1 MIDVAVV
8 ETLNSYNQLLLDCLD
23 HWGED
28 MQLNIVIE
36 EMAELTREICKHNR
50 GDDNY
55 YEIMEETVDVLIM
68 INQLYITAKFPSEEF
83 NNLLIHKLERTS
95 ELFLL
100 EKESERE

>member
-1 MIDVAVV
+1 MIDVAVI

-36 EMAELTREICKHNR
+36 EMAELTKEICKHKR
-50 GDDNY
+50 GDNNY
-55 YEIMEETVDVLIM
+55 HAVMEETVDVLIM

-83 NNLLIHKLERTS
+83 NTLLIHKLKRIS
-95 ELFLL
+95 KRLLL
-100 EKESERE
+100 EKEGEL